1 MISGVLEDEKF
12 TYEFNCD
19 KREVQYFRD
28 EVAEKASKIT
38 HMDYVSV
45 YGPLCKGNLKPGQVR
60 NNHVYSA
67 GRDKH
72 GRPRYNFVYDKY
84 EYPYLV
90 TLINGFLD
98 GDVDC
103 LYDIIHPNF
112 EKEYI
117 PEYDKIKE
125 EIRDLR
131 RTDVKDVNALIEKTN
146 KLRDTLIEV
155 KSGNIFIP
163 AAKYYN
169 EFLNLINLQVKEKEN
184 LQLTKK

>member
-1 MISGVLEDEKF
+1 MRAHFEALLE
-12 TYEFNCD
+12 
-19 KREVQYFRD
+19 
-28 EVAEKASKIT
+28 
-38 HMDYVSV
+38 
-45 YGPLCKGNLKPGQVR
+45 P
-60 NNHVYSA
+60 
-67 GRDKH
+67 
-72 GRPRYNFVYDKY
+72 KY
-84 EYPYLV
+84 
-90 TLINGFLD
+90 
-98 GDVDC
+98 
-103 LYDIIHPNF
+103 HS
-112 EKEYI
+112 
-117 PEYDKIKE
+117 KIKE